1 MYKQFINQR
10 LNIITI
16 LKKLEIIE
24 IPENTKKNTININNN
39 NANNNTP
46 HIKMINRKYNNF
58 MNDNSCFK

>member
-39 NANNNTP
+39 NANNNSP
-46 HIKMINRKYNNF
+46 PIKMINRKYNNF
-58 MNDNSCFK
+58 MNDN